1 MWRIEQ
7 YFIRMKISY
16 NWIKNYINTDL
27 SPEEI
32 GKILT
37 ETGLEVEGIERL
49 ESVKGGL
56 EGVFVGEVLSCEK
69 HPDADRLKVTTVSI
83 GAEPLQIVCGAAN
96 VAVGQK
102 VAVATVGTTLYP
114 SSGEPIKMKVSKIRG
129 VESHGMLCAED
140 ELGLGESHD
149 GILVLNASIA
159 VGTPVAQ
166 VFELEDD
173 FQLEIGLTP
182 NRADAMGHIGVAR
195 DLMAYLNFHEKAAL
209 TLNWPS
215 VAEFKVDNNDNKI
228 SVTVS
233 DSTRCP
239 RYTGTVIQHVKVEAS
254 PAWLQKRLRSVGLS
268 PINNVVD
275 VTNYVMRELGTPLH
289 AFDVDALHGK
299 IDVKCA
305 KSGDKFTT
313 LDGVERTLDE
323 DQLMITNGSDHLCI
337 AGVFGGSTSGIS
349 EKTTSV
355 FLESAYFNPVSVR
368 KTARFHGLNTDAS
381 FRFERGVDPELT
393 LYALKRAALLI
404 MEIAGGQ
411 IGMEPID
418 LHGET
423 PKPARIDFSFQRCNQ
438 LIGTEIDREG
448 VKHILASLDIK
459 VISESGETAVLEVP
473 AYRVDVLRE
482 ADVIEEVLRIYG
494 FNNVPLP
501 EKLNTSIGTSRKP
514 DVDHYRFTLSEML
527 VGKGFFEVMN
537 NSLTSSTYVATLGNE
552 ALRTENNVEMLN
564 PLSQEL
570 DVMRQSMLF
579 GILEG
584 VRHNQNRQ
592 HPDLKCFEFGTTYH
606 KYGERY
612 VESKR
617 LILALT
623 GRKNAESWNSSSD
636 AVNFYTLKG
645 VVESIFARL
654 GLQGFLNYAE
664 WKTSVLEEGTEMSL
678 LKSKVGQM
686 GWIGSATK
694 KHFGLKQDVFVA
706 DLDWDVLMEHVKN
719 VKIRSNEL
727 PKTFATRRDFSLL
740 LDKSVSFSE
749 IERAAKA
756 CDRKILREVGLFD
769 VYEGKNLEEG
779 KKSYAVSFVFQDTE
793 NTLRDE
799 AVDAVME
806 KIRKELESQL
816 GAQLRS

>member
-1 MWRIEQ
+1 
-7 YFIRMKISY
+7 MKISY
-16 NWIKNYINTDL
+16 NWIKQYINTDL

-32 GKILT
+32 GVILT
-37 ETGLEVEGIERL
+37 DTGLEVEGIERL

-56 EGVFVGEVLSCEK
+56 EGVFVGEVLTCDK

-83 GAEPLQIVCGAAN
+83 GGEPLQIVCGAAN
-96 VAVGQK
+96 VAIGQK

-114 SSGEPIKMKVSKIRG
+114 SSGEPIKMKLSKIRG

-140 ELGLGESHD
+140 ELGLGTSHD
-149 GILVLNASIA
+149 GILVLNETIKI
-159 VGTPVAQ
+159 GTPVAQ

-195 DLMAYLNFHEKAAL
+195 DLLASLNFHHKSAL
-209 TLNWPS
+209 TLKWPS
-215 VAEFKVDNNDNKI
+215 ISEFKVESNETNINV
-228 SVTVS
+228 SVA
-233 DSTRCP
+233 DSILCP
-239 RYTGTVIQHVKVEAS
+239 RYAGTVIKNVKIEAS

-268 PINNVVD
+268 PVNNVVD
-275 VTNYVMRELGTPLH
+275 VTNFVMRELGTPLH
-289 AFDVDALHGK
+289 AFDVAALNGK
-299 IDVKCA
+299 IEVKCA
-305 KSGDKFTT
+305 KAGEKFTT
-313 LDGVERTLDE
+313 LDGVERSLDD
-323 DQLMITNGSDHLCI
+323 DQLMITNGIDNLCI
-337 AGVFGGSTSGIS
+337 AGVFGGQTSGIS
-349 EKTTSV
+349 EQTTSV

-404 MEIAGGQ
+404 MEIAGGC
-411 IGMEPID
+411 IAMEPCD
-418 LHGET
+418 VHAET
-423 PKPARIDFSFQRCNQ
+423 PKPARIDFSFRRCNL

-448 VKHILASLDIK
+448 VKNILASLDIK
-459 VISESGETAVLEVP
+459 VISEQEDNAVLEVP

-494 FNNVPLP
+494 FNKVPLP

-514 DVDHYRFTLSEML
+514 DVDHYRFTLAEML
-527 VGKGFFEVMN
+527 VGKGFYEVMN
-537 NSLTSSTYVATLGNE
+537 NSLTSSNYVATLGN
-552 ALRTENNVEMLN
+552 AAIKAENNVEMLN

-570 DVMRQSMLF
+570 DVMRQSMVF

-584 VRHNQNRQ
+584 IQHNQNRQ
-592 HPDLKCFEFGTTYH
+592 HPDFKCFEFGTTYH
-606 KYGERY
+606 KYGDRF

-617 LILALT
+617 LILAIT
-623 GRKNAESWNSSSD
+623 GRKSPESWNSSPEM
-636 AVNFYTLKG
+636 VNYFSMKG
-645 VVESIFARL
+645 VAESIFLRL
-654 GLQGFLNYAE
+654 GLKAFLNYTE
-664 WKTSVLEEGTEMSL
+664 WKTSVFEEGSEMTL
-678 LKSKVGQM
+678 LKSKVGQI
-686 GWIGSATK
+686 GWIGNKVK
-694 KHFGLKQDVFVA
+694 KHFGIKQDVFFA
-706 DLDWDVLMEHVKN
+706 DLDWDVLMEHAKN

-740 LDKSVSFSE
+740 LDKSVTFAE

-756 CDRKILREVGLFD
+756 CDRKILREVDLFD
-769 VYEGKNLEEG
+769 VYEGKNLDEG
-779 KKSYAVSFVFQDTE
+779 KKSYAVSFTFQDAE

>member
-1 MWRIEQ
+1 
-7 YFIRMKISY
+7 MKISY
-16 NWIKNYINTDL
+16 NWIRQYINTDL

-32 GKILT
+32 GILLT
-37 ETGLEVEGIERL
+37 DTGLEVEGIERI

-56 EGVFVGEVLSCEK
+56 EGVFVGEVLTCDK

-83 GAEPLQIVCGAAN
+83 GGEPLQIVCGAAN

-114 SSGEPIKMKVSKIRG
+114 ASGEPMKMKLSKIRG

-140 ELGLGESHD
+140 ELGLGTSHD
-149 GILVLNASIA
+149 GILVLNATIK

-173 FQLEIGLTP
+173 FQIEIGLTP

-195 DLMAYLNFHEKAAL
+195 DLLASLNFHHKSAL
-209 TLNWPS
+209 TLKWPSISEFKVEDKDTNITVS
-215 VAEFKVDNNDNKI
+215 VAEPLL
-228 SVTVS
+228 
-233 DSTRCP
+233 CP
-239 RYTGTVIQHVKVEAS
+239 RYTGTVIKNVKIEAS

-275 VTNYVMRELGTPLH
+275 VTNFVMRELGTPLH
-289 AFDVDALHGK
+289 AFDVAALNGK
-299 IDVKCA
+299 IEVKCA
-305 KSGDKFTT
+305 KVGEKFTT
-313 LDGVERTLDE
+313 LDGVERSLED
-323 DQLMITNGSDHLCI
+323 DQLMITNGLDNLCI
-337 AGVFGGSTSGIS
+337 AGVFGGQTSGIT
-349 EKTTSV
+349 EQTTSV
-355 FLESAYFNPVSVR
+355 FLESAYFNPISVR

-404 MEIAGGQ
+404 IEIAGGV
-411 IGMEPID
+411 IAMEPCD
-418 LHGET
+418 VHAET
-423 PKPARIDFSFQRCNQ
+423 PKPARIDFSFHRCNQ

-448 VKHILASLDIK
+448 VKNILASLDIK
-459 VISESGETAVLEVP
+459 VISEHEDTAVLEVP

-514 DVDHYRFTLSEML
+514 DADHYRFTLAEML
-527 VGKGFFEVMN
+527 VGKGFYEVMN
-537 NSLTSSTYVATLGNE
+537 NSLTSSSYVETLGNE
-552 ALRTENNVEMLN
+552 VLRAENNVEMLN

-570 DVMRQSMLF
+570 DVMRQSMVF

-584 VRHNQNRQ
+584 IQHNQNRQ

-606 KYGERY
+606 KYGDRY

-617 LILALT
+617 LILAIT
-623 GRKNAESWNSSSD
+623 GRKSPESWNSS
-636 AVNFYTLKG
+636 AEMVNYFSMKG
-645 VVESIFARL
+645 VAESIFSRL
-654 GLQGFLNYAE
+654 GLKGFLNYAE
-664 WKTSVLEEGTEMSL
+664 WKTSVFEEGAELTL
-678 LKSKVGQM
+678 LKSKVGQI
-686 GWIGSATK
+686 GWIGNKVK
-694 KHFGLKQDVFVA
+694 KHFGIKQDVFFA

-719 VKIRSNEL
+719 VKMRSNEL

-740 LDKSVSFSE
+740 LNKEVTFAE
-749 IERAAKA
+749 IESAAKS

-769 VYEGKNLEEG
+769 VYEGKNLDEG
-779 KKSYAVSFVFQDTE
+779 KKSYAVSFVFQDGE

-806 KIRKELESQL
+806 KIRIELDLKL

>member
-1 MWRIEQ
+1 
-7 YFIRMKISY
+7 MKISY
-16 NWIKNYINTDL
+16 NWIRQYINTDL

-32 GKILT
+32 GILLT
-37 ETGLEVEGIERL
+37 DTGLEVEGIERI

-56 EGVFVGEVLSCEK
+56 EGVFVGEVLTCDK

-83 GAEPLQIVCGAAN
+83 GGEPLQIVCGAAN

-114 SSGEPIKMKVSKIRG
+114 ASGEPMKMKLSKIRG

-140 ELGLGESHD
+140 ELGLGTSHD
-149 GILVLNASIA
+149 GILVLNATIK

-173 FQLEIGLTP
+173 FQIEIGLTP

-195 DLMAYLNFHEKAAL
+195 DLLASLNFHHKSAL
-209 TLNWPS
+209 TLKWPSISEFKVEDKDTNITVS
-215 VAEFKVDNNDNKI
+215 VAEPLL
-228 SVTVS
+228 
-233 DSTRCP
+233 CP
-239 RYTGTVIQHVKVEAS
+239 RYTGTVIKNVKIEAS

-275 VTNYVMRELGTPLH
+275 VTNFVMRELGTPLH
-289 AFDVDALHGK
+289 AFDVAALNGK
-299 IDVKCA
+299 IEVKCA
-305 KSGDKFTT
+305 KVGEKFTT
-313 LDGVERTLDE
+313 LDGVERSLED
-323 DQLMITNGSDHLCI
+323 DQLMITNGLDNLCI
-337 AGVFGGSTSGIS
+337 AGVFGGQTSGIT
-349 EKTTSV
+349 EQTTSV
-355 FLESAYFNPVSVR
+355 FLESAYFNPISVR

-404 MEIAGGQ
+404 IEIAGGV
-411 IGMEPID
+411 IAMEPCD
-418 LHGET
+418 VHAET
-423 PKPARIDFSFQRCNQ
+423 PKPARIDFSFHRCNQ

-448 VKHILASLDIK
+448 VKNILASLDIK
-459 VISESGETAVLEVP
+459 VISEHEDTAVLEVP

-494 FNNVPLP
+494 FNNVPPP

-514 DVDHYRFTLSEML
+514 DADHYRFTLAEML
-527 VGKGFFEVMN
+527 VGKGFYEVMN
-537 NSLTSSTYVATLGNE
+537 NSLTSSSYVETLGNE
-552 ALRTENNVEMLN
+552 VLRAENNVEMLN

-570 DVMRQSMLF
+570 DVMRQSMVF

-584 VRHNQNRQ
+584 IQHNQNRQ

-606 KYGERY
+606 KYGDRY

-617 LILALT
+617 LILAIT
-623 GRKNAESWNSSSD
+623 GRKSPESWNSS
-636 AVNFYTLKG
+636 AEMVNYFSMKG
-645 VVESIFARL
+645 VAESIFSRL
-654 GLQGFLNYAE
+654 GLKGFLNYAE
-664 WKTSVLEEGTEMSL
+664 WKTSVFEEGAELTL
-678 LKSKVGQM
+678 LKSKVGQI
-686 GWIGSATK
+686 GWIGNKVK
-694 KHFGLKQDVFVA
+694 KHFGIKQDVFFA

-719 VKIRSNEL
+719 VKMRSNEL

-740 LDKSVSFSE
+740 LNKEVTFAE
-749 IERAAKA
+749 IESAAKS

-769 VYEGKNLEEG
+769 VYEGKNLDEG
-779 KKSYAVSFVFQDTE
+779 KKSYAVSFVFQDGE

-806 KIRKELESQL
+806 KIRKELDLKL